1 MTITFNN
8 EDVMDF
14 MRRTEAVYHAALFDP
29 PYGLN
34 LAEWDRDLAF
44 QPDFWRAL
52 KGVLVEGAIVI
63 AFSIP
68 RLYHRMAA
76 AAEAAGFEILSMLAW
91 ITAQGLN
98 KCRMFGDYSIGAQ
111 AYRAALEPILI
122 ARKKAKSYSET
133 AHQTGAGFLNVRGVG
148 AKVKRPLYRSEGV
161 AKTVVY
167 SERVKKKKL
176 YTLDKDQRRLT
187 TNMVV
192 VHSEDCTIERCA
204 PDCPDWTLRRLSG
217 RPSERYFQALFR
229 KAEQLERAALP
240 ALYVPKANRE
250 ERELGVRTPSHKRNN
265 LIHHRLNQHP
275 TVKPLALCY
284 YLGKLICPPPE
295 YHITHN
301 PRLFVPFSGTG
312 SEVIGAALAGW
323 QSIDAVEI
331 DSSYVS
337 IAKERLSFWLGM
349 PIQLELFYE

>member
-8 EDVMDF
+8 EDVMEF

-29 PYGLN
+29 PYGLE
-34 LAEWDRDLAF
+34 LADWDRDLAF
-44 QPDFWRAL
+44 QPDFWRSL
-52 KGVLVEGAIVI
+52 KGVLVDGAIVI

-68 RLYHRMAA
+68 RLYHRMAT

-122 ARKKAKSYSET
+122 ARKKAKSYSKT

-148 AKVKRPLYRSEGV
+148 AKVKRKLCIRGREV
-161 AKTVVY
+161 KRVVY
-167 SERVKKKKL
+167 NQRTSKSQP
-176 YTLDKDQRRLT
+176 YTLDSNQRRIT

-192 VHSEDCTIERCA
+192 MHSEGCTIEHCA
-204 PDCPDWTLRRLSG
+204 PDCPDLTLRRLSG
-217 RPSERYFQALFR
+217 RPSERYFQALFM

-240 ALYVPKANRE
+240 ALYVPKASRK
-250 ERELGVRTPSHKRNN
+250 ERELGVRTPSNQRNS

-284 YLGKLICPPPE
+284 YLGKLICPPPQ
-295 YHITHN
+295 YHATHN

-349 PIQLELFYE
+349 PVQLELFYE